1 MKQGGRRKKQRE
13 EAKRLRMW
21 GEAAKSNIL
30 SSIGSVTE
38 TIKEKLTMPKD
49 KVEQKVEEDDVKAS
63 DQLGEEGRGKMWS

>member
-1 MKQGGRRKKQRE
+1 MIFLSYLFSCDARQYVSLNLLFTLFFFFR
-13 EAKRLRMW
+13 

-49 KVEQKVEEDDVKAS
+49 KVEPEQKEEEGKAS
-63 DQLGEEGRGKMWS
+63 DY